1 MSVVQFH
8 LLLNHFPTIGFAAV
22 CALFAMALLRK
33 NEDLN
38 QASLIGFF
46 LIALITIPVYLS
58 GSAAEFV
65 VRDQP
70 GVSADVIAAH
80 QDAAMLALLFMQIA
94 GFVAW
99 LALWRFQRWAVPAL
113 VVLSIVTFGLMVR
126 AANIGGEIRHPE
138 ILAEGVAASESS
150 WPQAAAM
157 GAALVVNH
165 PWVWPICEIFH
176 FVGLCL
182 LFGITTLVNLR
193 MLGVIKGV
201 DVADI
206 NQLLPLAAIGLAM
219 NMITGMLFFLA
230 APDQYTQN
238 SAFAWKMG
246 AMLIGGL
253 TLLYPI
259 ASNEVRALK
268 RDAGASIVSKIVAVA
283 SISLWI
289 AVIFLGRFLPY
300 IGSE

>member
-1 MSVVQFH
+1 VSVVQFH

-33 NEDLN
+33 NEDLK

-70 GVSADVIAAH
+70 GVSAEVIAAH

-138 ILAEGVAASESS
+138 ILAEGVAASASS

-206 NQLLPLAAIGLAM
+206 NRLLPVAVIGLAM
-219 NMITGMLFFLA
+219 KLRICLEDGGDVDWGPDA
-230 APDQYTQN
+230 ALSDRVQRGAGIEAGRRRLDCEQDRCCCVD
-238 SAFAWKMG
+238 FA
-246 AMLIGGL
+246 LDCCHLSRQIPSL
-253 TLLYPI
+253 HR
-259 ASNEVRALK
+259 VR
-268 RDAGASIVSKIVAVA
+268 VSRR
-283 SISLWI
+283 WT
-289 AVIFLGRFLPY
+289 P
-300 IGSE
+300 